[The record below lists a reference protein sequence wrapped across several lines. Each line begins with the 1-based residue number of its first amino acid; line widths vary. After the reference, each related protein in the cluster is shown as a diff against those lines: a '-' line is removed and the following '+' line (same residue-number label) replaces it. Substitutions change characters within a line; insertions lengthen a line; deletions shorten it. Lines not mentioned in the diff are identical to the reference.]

1 MSAHDIALLAVGGT
15 VGAYLVLLIAVLGN
29 VLQDRKTA

>member
-1 MSAHDIALLAVGGT
+1 MNAHDITLLAAGGT
-15 VGAYLVLLIAVLGN
+15 FGAYLVLLIAVLGN